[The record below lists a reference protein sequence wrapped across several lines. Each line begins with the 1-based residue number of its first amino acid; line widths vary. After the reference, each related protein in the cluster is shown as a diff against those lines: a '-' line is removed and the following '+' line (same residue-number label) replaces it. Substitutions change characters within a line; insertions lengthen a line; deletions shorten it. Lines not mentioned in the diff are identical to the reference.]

1 MQEFS
6 SFLQKISYQTRSH
19 LFIVVVLV
27 LSVVTTT
34 LSVYNLSQVKSFRG
48 FAAATN
54 FTLGITAVGKSTDS
68 GNGNSITCNKA
79 TATSTGVLSSMSVYV
94 AAIDT
99 TKKNYSLAIYA
110 DSNNNPTILL
120 SSANGLLVANSWNTL
135 SFSAPIAANSN
146 YWLCYN
152 TNTTK
157 SASNNIKYSA
167 GTAAAIYKN
176 QTYGTWPA
184 TFGTVGARW
193 ADNYSIYATVAVADS
208 GTPAPTAIPTLI
220 PTSTL
225 APTNTSAPATATPT
239 TGVTTIPSTVPSVTS
254 TQLNGLLIGMGDS
267 YTSAYGAPP
276 YISPSEPCYHSQSTS
291 YVQVAKAALGSGVT
305 VKNIG
310 CSGADTADVQKTY
323 SGESAQTGRLAG
335 AKWVAMTIGGND
347 YDFLGAVTQKTSG
360 PSRVINNLAN
370 VKTNVKGVITKVKT
384 NVPGVKVFIFGY
396 PDILPTDASK
406 LSQSTCF
413 GSQASN
419 VSLSAAHNMYV
430 QLNNTIKQ
438 AAQETGAIYIDAPT
452 AFVGH
457 DMCQPTGTNWIA
469 RLNQD
474 GDEHP
479 NVDGHKAMGELL
491 KQAIIAN
498 P

>member
-1 MQEFS
+1 MNQIPMKDFS
-6 SFLQKISYQTRSH
+6 NFLQKISFKTRSH
-19 LFIVVVLV
+19 FYIIAILA
-27 LSVVTTT
+27 LSVITTA
-34 LSVYNLSQVKSFRG
+34 LSVYNLSQVKNLRG
-48 FAAATN
+48 FAAATT
-54 FTLGITAVGKSTDS
+54 FTLGNTVVGKSTDS
-68 GNGNSITCNKA
+68 GDGNSITCNKA
-79 TATSTGVLSSMSVYV
+79 TASSTGILSSMSVYV

-99 TKKNYSLAIYA
+99 TQKNYSLALYA
-110 DSNNNPTILL
+110 DSNNSPTTLL

-135 SFSAPIAANSN
+135 AFSAPIAANSN

-152 TNTTK
+152 TSTTK
-157 SASNNIKYSA
+157 SASNNMKYSS
-167 GTAAAIYKN
+167 GTSIAIYKS
-176 QTYGTWPA
+176 QKYGTWPA

-193 ADNYSIYATVAVADS
+193 TDNYSIYATVAVATGS
-208 GTPAPTAIPTLI
+208 TPAPTLVPTATTIPSI
-220 PTSTL
+220 PV
-225 APTNTSAPATATPT
+225 ATATPT
-239 TGVTTIPSTVPSVTS
+239 GTVIPSTIPTTTTS
-254 TQLNGLLIGMGDS
+254 QLNGLLIGMGDS

-291 YVQVAKAALGSGVT
+291 YVQVAKNALGSGVT

-310 CSGADTADVQKTY
+310 CSGADTQDVQQTY

-347 YDFLGAVTQKTSG
+347 YDFLGAVTEKTAG
-360 PSRVINNLAN
+360 PSRVISNLTAVKNN
-370 VKTNVKGVITKVKT
+370 VKAVINKVKT

-396 PDILPTDASK
+396 PDILPADQAT

-413 GSQASN
+413 GSQAGN
-419 VSLSAAHNMYV
+419 VSLSAAHHMYV

-479 NVDGHKAMGELL
+479 NVAGHQAMGDLL
-491 KQAIIAN
+491 RQAIQAN